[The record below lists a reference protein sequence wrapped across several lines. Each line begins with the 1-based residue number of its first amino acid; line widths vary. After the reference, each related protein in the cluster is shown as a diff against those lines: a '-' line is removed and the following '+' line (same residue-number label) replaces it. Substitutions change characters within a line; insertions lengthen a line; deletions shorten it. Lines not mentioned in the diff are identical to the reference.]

1 MIDYSNHKQRNYLL
15 ATKLYTQGE
24 PQKLTESDREKVNRE
39 VLFYSPERGRLIR
52 DGVLLNA
59 MISYADT
66 DLYEITDFQ
75 AILAPAKVR
84 GFSFVEKRWAFFLVD
99 NLEEVTWME
108 SKFSE
113 LVLQPSFKEAI
124 QAVIKD
130 HHEKEPRINQ
140 LSKKGQGLVI
150 LLCGPPGT
158 GKTLTAGMIGSV
170 PILVPLFNILI

>member
-1 MIDYSNHKQRNYLL
+1 MTDYENHTQRNYML

-24 PQKLTESDREKVNRE
+24 PQTLTERDQIDSNPAVN
-39 VLFYSPERGRLIR
+39 FYSAEHGKLIR
-52 DGVLLNA
+52 DGVLLNE

-75 AILAPAKVR
+75 AILTPAKVR
-84 GFSFVEKRWAFFLVD
+84 GFSFVEKRWGFFLVD

-108 SKFSE
+108 SKFAE
-113 LVLQPSFKEAI
+113 LELQPSFKETI
-124 QAVIKD
+124 QAVVNE
-130 HHEKEPRINQ
+130 HQEKVSRINQ

-158 GKTLTAGMIGSV
+158 GKTLTAGTSSLHGCHFYVDTS
-170 PILVPLFNILI
+170 

>member
-1 MIDYSNHKQRNYLL
+1 MTDYANHKQRNYLL

-24 PQKLTESDREKVNRE
+24 PQKLTERDRIELNPAV
-39 VLFYSPERGRLIR
+39 VFYSEERIRLIR

-75 AILAPAKVR
+75 AISTPAKIR

-108 SKFSE
+108 SKFFE
-113 LVLQPSFKEAI
+113 LELQPTFKETI
-124 QAVIKD
+124 QAVVND
-130 HHEKEPRINQ
+130 HHEKVIRINQ
-140 LSKKGQGLVI
+140 LSKKGQGLVV
-150 LLCGPPGT
+150 LLCGPTGT
-158 GKTLTAGMIGSV
+158 GKTLTAGM
-170 PILVPLFNILI
+170 LFSYGCSFYPCTR